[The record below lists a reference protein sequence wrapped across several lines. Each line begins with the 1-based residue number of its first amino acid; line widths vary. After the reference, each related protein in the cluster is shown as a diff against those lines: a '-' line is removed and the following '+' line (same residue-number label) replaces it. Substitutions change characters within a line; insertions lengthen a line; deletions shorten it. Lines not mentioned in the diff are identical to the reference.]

1 MDGSIWVGIGQKVE
15 PASRSCRRWRSRR
28 TPLAFS
34 PGTLCHE
41 SFPTIRNSTPIDLL
55 AMNRSAAGR
64 FLERDAKRPR
74 DAINPDPA
82 NNLAFL
88 GGGRAAMA
96 SGEAPQ
102 SIQDVEP
109 VAAGDLMCT
118 SCKGGRPSGMTGAYR
133 VEGDILCHKCAVKRL
148 GIENEPSSEIP
159 GILRPFSLQRK

>member
-64 FLERDAKRPR
+64 FLERDANRPR
-74 DAINPDPA
+74 DARYSSVAQHADLAMHNPDK
-82 NNLAFL
+82 L
-88 GGGRAAMA
+88 
-96 SGEAPQ
+96 E
-102 SIQDVEP
+102 
-109 VAAGDLMCT
+109 
-118 SCKGGRPSGMTGAYR
+118 
-133 VEGDILCHKCAVKRL
+133 VK
-148 GIENEPSSEIP
+148 IT
-159 GILRPFSLQRK
+159 